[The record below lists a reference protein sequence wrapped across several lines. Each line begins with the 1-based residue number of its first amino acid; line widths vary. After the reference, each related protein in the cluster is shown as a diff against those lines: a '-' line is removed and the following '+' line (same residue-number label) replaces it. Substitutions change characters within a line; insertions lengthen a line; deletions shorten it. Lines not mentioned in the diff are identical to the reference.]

1 MCIVSCLI
9 MLCPVPSRFLHQINN
24 SYLEDCYSAG
34 NYSLDL
40 LINGNASQPFNGYF
54 IDIQMTLP
62 ASK

>member
-1 MCIVSCLI
+1 
-9 MLCPVPSRFLHQINN
+9 MLCPVPNRFLYQINN
-24 SYLEDCYSAG
+24 SYLEDCYSAC